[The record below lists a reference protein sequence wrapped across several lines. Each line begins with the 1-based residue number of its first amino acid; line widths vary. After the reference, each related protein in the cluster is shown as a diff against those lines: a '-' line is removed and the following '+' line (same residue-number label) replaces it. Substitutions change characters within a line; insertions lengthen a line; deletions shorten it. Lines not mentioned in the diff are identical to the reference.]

1 MTAFPRTRVG
11 TWTSRPPLAVALDVP
26 DGPSALRLAAAVAPH
41 VAVLKVGLGLFHRE
55 GPGIVTALRDLATD
69 VPRETAHVPRGTGRP
84 PGTAADGPGAGGP
97 PVPGVPTA
105 SAAGPTASAA
115 GPTAR
120 AAGAQ
125 AAEERVGLFLDLK
138 LHDIPNTVAAGM
150 RSVARLAPRYVT
162 VHAAGGTA
170 MVRAA
175 VDAAPDVEVAAVT
188 VLTSLGGAELAA
200 VGFAGT
206 PLDVVRR
213 LAALAVAAGARAVVC
228 SPREVA
234 AVRSEVGNDVTL
246 ITPGIRAAGS
256 RPDDQARAATPA
268 EAVDAG
274 SDLLVVGRPI
284 IATDDPG
291 AAAARFV
298 AGWRPGHGAADLV

>member
-1 MTAFPRTRVG
+1 
-11 TWTSRPPLAVALDVP
+11 
-26 DGPSALRLAAAVAPH
+26 
-41 VAVLKVGLGLFHRE
+41 
-55 GPGIVTALRDLATD
+55 
-69 VPRETAHVPRGTGRP
+69 
-84 PGTAADGPGAGGP
+84 
-97 PVPGVPTA
+97 
-105 SAAGPTASAA
+105 
-115 GPTAR
+115 
-120 AAGAQ
+120 
-125 AAEERVGLFLDLK
+125 
-138 LHDIPNTVAAGM
+138 M

-162 VHAAGGTA
+162 VHAAGGAA

-234 AVRSEVGNDVTL
+234 AVRSEVGSDVTL

-284 IATDDPG
+284 IAADDPG
-291 AAAARFV
+291 MAAARFV